1 MNEAKVNE
9 KVDKIFDA
17 WGLGEFTVNGD
28 DDIKSAIR
36 SAIRET
42 YIKGYEKG
50 FKKCEKAIDK
60 AKKSVI

>member
-17 WGLGEFTVNGD
+17 WGLGEFIINGD

-36 SAIRET
+36 EAYVE
-42 YIKGYEKG
+42 GYEKG
-50 FKKCEKAIDK
+50 FKKCEKAISK
-60 AKKSVI
+60 AKNDWI